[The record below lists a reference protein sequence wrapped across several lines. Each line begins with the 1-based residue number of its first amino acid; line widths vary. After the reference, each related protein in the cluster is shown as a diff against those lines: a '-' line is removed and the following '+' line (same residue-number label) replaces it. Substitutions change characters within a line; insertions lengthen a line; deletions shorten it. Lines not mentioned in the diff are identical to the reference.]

1 MKNGFINDYRKKSSK
16 PTHYSFDNII
26 ETNDG
31 DSNDDNTSQNID
43 GVEIRDNSDHFKAM
57 LGDEVTTALER
68 LPADYRQIIVLA
80 DLEEFT
86 YEELSDILE
95 IPIGTVRSRLF
106 RARNLLKTKLQLY
119 GTKMGYKDKRN
130 KNDEL

>member
-1 MKNGFINDYRKKSSK
+1 
-16 PTHYSFDNII
+16 
-26 ETNDG
+26 
-31 DSNDDNTSQNID
+31 
-43 GVEIRDNSDHFKAM
+43 M